1 MPSTL
6 TWLDHDASARE
17 RSLRILALF
26 QEKESRD
33 ELGLG
38 AVRDAFADRLFP
50 GTSTIQTRLR
60 YMLFVPWIY
69 ARLEDE
75 RVPAA
80 AIAARARKLEIALVD
95 PLLAGDDAAGVLG
108 RLAGG
113 ALKRLPSSVYWAGL
127 GTWGI
132 RRFDGSQEDYHR
144 ALDRIYAR
152 RDEREHRHRKDNEEI
167 PPDPTLLAWH
177 PRLPA
182 PPSEFPD
189 GVTFALSHEEAEFL
203 LDRIVTAQKDSLLA
217 HLALR
222 CVPADVDFPWQH
234 PDLAGFSPLHREL
247 LDHARRF
254 SEVMHGAALL
264 YNLALA
270 ELAQRAELVVEHRAN
285 LAAWAGALDLGDLR
299 RWSLLRLWELT
310 VDQGHTITQTTRTF
324 VQAWIELA
332 ATKPEAIADAAIART
347 LITQR
352 EQSLKKA
359 RSRFLNAR
367 ARDQWSGYA
376 GTGRL
381 SFRWPTAR
389 SFLRDLHAGLKGG

>member
-6 TWLDHDASARE
+6 TWLDHDAVARE

-69 ARLEDE
+69 TRLEHE
-75 RVPAA
+75 CVPSAT
-80 AIAARARKLEIALVD
+80 IAARARKLEIALVE

-127 GTWGI
+127 GTWRI
-132 RRFDGSQEDYHR
+132 RKFDGSQEEYHR
-144 ALDRIYAR
+144 KLDRIYAR
-152 RDEREHRHRKDNEEI
+152 RDEREHRRRKDGEES
-167 PPDPTLLAWH
+167 PPDPALETWH

-182 PPSEFPD
+182 PPSEFPE
-189 GVTFALSHEEAEFL
+189 GVTFALTQDEAEFL
-203 LDRIVTAQKDSLLA
+203 RDRILTTQKDSLLA
-217 HLALR
+217 HLALH
-222 CVPADVDFPWQH
+222 CAPADVAFAWQH
-234 PDLAGFSPLHREL
+234 PDRAGFSQLHREL

-270 ELAQRAELVVEHRAN
+270 ERAQRAELVDEHRAN
-285 LAAWAGALDLGDLR
+285 LKAWADALDLADLR
-299 RWSLLRLWELT
+299 GWSLARLWDLT
-310 VDQGHTITQTTRTF
+310 MDQGHTITQTTRTF
-324 VQAWIELA
+324 VQAWVEFA
-332 ATKPEAIADAAIART
+332 SSKPHAVADDSFARK
-347 LITQR
+347 LVESR
-352 EQSLKKA
+352 EKGLKGQ
-359 RSRFLNAR
+359 RSRFLNQR
-367 ARDQWSGYA
+367 ALDQWSGYA
-376 GTGRL
+376 GTARL